1 MPVLAELGDEDDEL
15 ETETFEL
22 ETETFDDETETFD
35 DETLEDDTETFDDE
49 NALDTE
55 LVTLLVETD
64 ALFDDETLPETC
76 DVDPAPPPPPAPP
89 PSTMMVLPQPK
100 KTPVQRPPNASTRS
114 LPCFM
119 APDDTSGRQTQVG
132 FACPWRAA
140 GADEHVSARASQP
153 AAMRFDASTV
163 VPRSIVISPALSIVM
178 E

>member
-1 MPVLAELGDEDDEL
+1 MLAELGDEDDETEPFED

-22 ETETFDDETETFD
+22 ETETFEDETETFE
-35 DETLEDDTETFDDE
+35 DETFEDETETFDDE
-49 NALDTE
+49 NALETE

-132 FACPWRAA
+132 FCVPVASASSTLYACVTTGPPRLSLAA
-140 GADEHVSARASQP
+140 AAPHTQPNRRGA
-153 AAMRFDASTV
+153 
-163 VPRSIVISPALSIVM
+163 
-178 E
+178 